1 MSKSLGEKRVR
12 KDFNVSSSGI
22 IDDIKSWTGSLIN
35 MCEAYKESSRVNYE
49 ALDPEKFKEE
59 ERLWNL
65 AQDAYENACMWAIK
79 AATI

>member
-12 KDFNVSSSGI
+12 KDFNVSNSGMV
-22 IDDIKSWTGSLIN
+22 DDIKSCTGTLIN
-35 MCEAYKESSRVNYE
+35 MCEAYKESSRTNYE

-59 ERLWNL
+59 ERLWNE
-65 AQDAYENACMWAIK
+65 AQTAYEEACMWAVK